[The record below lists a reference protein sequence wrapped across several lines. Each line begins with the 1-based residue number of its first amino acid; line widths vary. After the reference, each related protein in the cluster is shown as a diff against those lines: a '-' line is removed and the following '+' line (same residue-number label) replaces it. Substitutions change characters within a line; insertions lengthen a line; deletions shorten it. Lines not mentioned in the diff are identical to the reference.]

1 MVLFIDYLLNL
12 KCDYMSISVL
22 MSIYRAEKPDYLI
35 MSLHSIINQTMYVSE
50 IIIVEDGP
58 LTIELYSILDEFES
72 KYPIIRRLS
81 LSENHG
87 LGFALSE
94 GLKLCSNEL
103 VARMDSDDICKP
115 NRFEVQVKFM
125 ETHPEVDVLG
135 SWIDEFYET
144 KENVVSVR
152 RVPENSKEL
161 YEFSK
166 KRNPMNHPTVMFRKS
181 SVLKAGG
188 YQTCMLLEDY
198 YLWARMF
205 KMGMVFYNIQESLL
219 YFRLSHDIYKRRG
232 GLKYAITEV
241 KFQIELHKIGYLTIF
256 ETIRNIASRFFV
268 RVMPVCIRR
277 RIYRRLLR

>member
-1 MVLFIDYLLNL
+1 MECLLNQTN
-12 KCDYMSISVL
+12 KIMSFSVL
-22 MSIYRAEKPDYLI
+22 MSIYKAEKPSYLT
-35 MSLHSIINQTMYVSE
+35 MSLNSVLNQTLQASE

-58 LTIELYSILDEFES
+58 LTTDLYAILDEFES
-72 KYPIIRRLS
+72 KNPIIRRLR

-87 LGFALSE
+87 LGYALCE
-94 GLKLCSNEL
+94 GLKYCRYEL
-103 VARMDSDDICKP
+103 VARMDTDDICKP
-115 NRFEVQVKFM
+115 NRFEVQVEFM
-125 ETHPEVDVLG
+125 EKNHEVDVLG
-135 SWIDEFYET
+135 TWIDEFFDVN
-144 KENVVSVR
+144 ENVVSIR
-152 RVPENSKEL
+152 KVPEGSKGL
-161 YEFSK
+161 YEFGK

-181 SVLKAGG
+181 SVLKAGS

-198 YLWARMF
+198 YLWVKML
-205 KMGMVFYNIQESLL
+205 KMGMVFYNIQASLL

-232 GLKYAITEV
+232 RLKYAITEV

>member
-1 MVLFIDYLLNL
+1 MECLLNQTN
-12 KCDYMSISVL
+12 KIMSFSVL
-22 MSIYRAEKPDYLI
+22 MSIYKAEKPSYLT
-35 MSLHSIINQTMYVSE
+35 MSLNSVLNQTLQASE

-58 LTIELYSILDEFES
+58 LTTDLYAILDEFES
-72 KYPIIRRLS
+72 KNPIIRRLR

-87 LGFALSE
+87 LGYALCE
-94 GLKLCSNEL
+94 GLKYCRYEL
-103 VARMDSDDICKP
+103 VARMDTDDICKP
-115 NRFEVQVKFM
+115 NRFEVQVEFM
-125 ETHPEVDVLG
+125 EKNHEVDVLG
-135 SWIDEFYET
+135 TWIDEFFDV
-144 KENVVSVR
+144 KENVVSIR
-152 RVPENSKEL
+152 KVPEGSKGL
-161 YEFSK
+161 YEFGK

-181 SVLKAGG
+181 SVLKAGS

-198 YLWARMF
+198 YLWVKML

-232 GLKYAITEV
+232 GLQYAITEV

>member
-1 MVLFIDYLLNL
+1 MECLLNQTN
-12 KCDYMSISVL
+12 KIMSFSVL
-22 MSIYRAEKPDYLI
+22 MSIYMAEKPSYLT
-35 MSLHSIINQTMYVSE
+35 MSLNSVLNQTLQASE

-58 LTIELYSILDEFES
+58 LTTDLYAILDEFES
-72 KYPIIRRLS
+72 KNPIIRRLR

-87 LGFALSE
+87 LGYALCE
-94 GLKLCSNEL
+94 GLKYCRYEL
-103 VARMDSDDICKP
+103 VARMDTDDICKP
-115 NRFEVQVKFM
+115 NRFEVQVEFM
-125 ETHPEVDVLG
+125 EKNHEVDVLG
-135 SWIDEFYET
+135 TWIDEFFDV
-144 KENVVSVR
+144 KENIVSIR
-152 RVPENSKEL
+152 KVPEGSKGL
-161 YEFSK
+161 YEFGK

-181 SVLKAGG
+181 SVLKAGS

-198 YLWARMF
+198 YLWVKML

>member
-1 MVLFIDYLLNL
+1 MECLLNQTN
-12 KCDYMSISVL
+12 KIMSFSVL
-22 MSIYRAEKPDYLI
+22 MSIYKAEKPSYLT
-35 MSLHSIINQTMYVSE
+35 MSLNSVLNQTLQASE

-58 LTIELYSILDEFES
+58 LTTDLYAILDEFES
-72 KYPIIRRLS
+72 KNPIIRRLR

-87 LGFALSE
+87 LGYALCE
-94 GLKLCSNEL
+94 GLKYCRYEL
-103 VARMDSDDICKP
+103 VARMDTDDICKP
-115 NRFEVQVKFM
+115 NRFEVQVEFM
-125 ETHPEVDVLG
+125 EKNHEVDVLG
-135 SWIDEFYET
+135 TWIDEFFDV
-144 KENVVSVR
+144 KENVVSIR
-152 RVPENSKEL
+152 KVPEGSKGL
-161 YEFSK
+161 YEFGK

-205 KMGMVFYNIQESLL
+205 KMGMVFHNIQESLL

>member
-1 MVLFIDYLLNL
+1 MECLLNQTNRI
-12 KCDYMSISVL
+12 MSLSVL
-22 MSIYRAEKPDYLI
+22 MSIYKAEKPSYLT
-35 MSLHSIINQTMYVSE
+35 MSLNSVLNQTLQASE

-58 LTIELYSILDEFES
+58 LTTDLYAILDEFES
-72 KYPIIRRLS
+72 KNPIIRRLR

-87 LGFALSE
+87 LGYALCE
-94 GLKLCSNEL
+94 GLKYCRYEL
-103 VARMDSDDICKP
+103 VARMDTDDICKP
-115 NRFEVQVKFM
+115 NRFEVQVEFM
-125 ETHPEVDVLG
+125 EKNHEVDVLG
-135 SWIDEFYET
+135 TWIDEFFDV
-144 KENVVSVR
+144 KENVVSIR
-152 RVPENSKEL
+152 KVPEGSKGL
-161 YEFSK
+161 YEFGK

-181 SVLKAGG
+181 SVLKAGS

-198 YLWARMF
+198 YLWVKML

>member
-1 MVLFIDYLLNL
+1 MECLLNQTN
-12 KCDYMSISVL
+12 KIMSFSVL
-22 MSIYRAEKPDYLI
+22 MSIYKAEKPSYLT
-35 MSLHSIINQTMYVSE
+35 MSLNSVLNQTLQASE

-58 LTIELYSILDEFES
+58 LTTDLYAILDEFES
-72 KYPIIRRLS
+72 KNPIIRRLR

-87 LGFALSE
+87 LGYALCE
-94 GLKLCSNEL
+94 GLKYCRYEL
-103 VARMDSDDICKP
+103 VARMDTDDICKP
-115 NRFEVQVKFM
+115 NRFEVQVEFM
-125 ETHPEVDVLG
+125 EKNHEVDVLG
-135 SWIDEFYET
+135 TWIDEFFDV
-144 KENVVSVR
+144 KEHVVSIR
-152 RVPENSKEL
+152 KVPEGSKGL
-161 YEFSK
+161 YEFGK

-181 SVLKAGG
+181 SVLKAGS

-198 YLWARMF
+198 YLWVKML

>member
-1 MVLFIDYLLNL
+1 MECLLNQTN
-12 KCDYMSISVL
+12 KIMSFSVL
-22 MSIYRAEKPDYLI
+22 MSIYKAEKPSYLT
-35 MSLHSIINQTMYVSE
+35 MSLNSVLNQTLQASE

-58 LTIELYSILDEFES
+58 LTTDLYAILDEFEL
-72 KYPIIRRLS
+72 KNPIIRRLR

-87 LGFALSE
+87 LGYALCE
-94 GLKLCSNEL
+94 GLKYCRYEL
-103 VARMDSDDICKP
+103 VARMDTDDICKP
-115 NRFEVQVKFM
+115 NRFEVQVEFM
-125 ETHPEVDVLG
+125 EKNHEVDVLG
-135 SWIDEFYET
+135 TWIDEFFDV
-144 KENVVSVR
+144 KENVVSIR
-152 RVPENSKEL
+152 KVPEGSKGL
-161 YEFSK
+161 YEFGK

-181 SVLKAGG
+181 SVLKAGS

-198 YLWARMF
+198 YLWVKML

>member
-1 MVLFIDYLLNL
+1 MECLLNQTN
-12 KCDYMSISVL
+12 KIMSFSVL
-22 MSIYRAEKPDYLI
+22 MSIYKAEKPSYLT
-35 MSLHSIINQTMYVSE
+35 MSLNSVLNQTLQASD

-58 LTIELYSILDEFES
+58 LTTDLYAILDEFES
-72 KYPIIRRLS
+72 KNPIIRRLR

-87 LGFALSE
+87 LGYALCE
-94 GLKLCSNEL
+94 GLKYCRYEL
-103 VARMDSDDICKP
+103 VARMDTDDICKP
-115 NRFEVQVKFM
+115 NRFEVQVEFM
-125 ETHPEVDVLG
+125 EKNHEVDVLG
-135 SWIDEFYET
+135 TWIDEFFDV
-144 KENVVSVR
+144 KENVVSIR
-152 RVPENSKEL
+152 KVPEGSKGL
-161 YEFSK
+161 YEFGK

-181 SVLKAGG
+181 SVLKAGS

-198 YLWARMF
+198 YLWVKML

>member
-1 MVLFIDYLLNL
+1 MECLLNQTN
-12 KCDYMSISVL
+12 KIMSFSVL
-22 MSIYRAEKPDYLI
+22 MSIYKAEKPSYLT
-35 MSLHSIINQTMYVSE
+35 MSLNSVLNQTLQASE

-58 LTIELYSILDEFES
+58 LTTDLYAILDEFES
-72 KYPIIRRLS
+72 KNPIIRRLR

-87 LGFALSE
+87 LGYALCE
-94 GLKLCSNEL
+94 GLKYCRYEL
-103 VARMDSDDICKP
+103 VARMDTDDICKP
-115 NRFEVQVKFM
+115 NRFEVQVEFM
-125 ETHPEVDVLG
+125 EKNHEVDVLG
-135 SWIDEFYET
+135 TWIDEFFDV
-144 KENVVSVR
+144 KENVVSIR
-152 RVPENSKEL
+152 KVPEGSKGL
-161 YEFSK
+161 YEFGK

-181 SVLKAGG
+181 SVLKAGS

-198 YLWARMF
+198 YLWVKML

-219 YFRLSHDIYKRRG
+219 YFRLSHDIYIRRG

>member
-1 MVLFIDYLLNL
+1 MRYVINIEIFIVISM
-12 KCDYMSISVL
+12 KISVL
-22 MSIYRAEKPDYLI
+22 MSIYRRENPAFLRDSLESLFIQTFKP
-35 MSLHSIINQTMYVSE
+35 SE
-50 IIIVEDGP
+50 IVIVEDGT
-58 LTIELYSILDEFES
+58 LTDELYSVLNDYMN
-72 KYPIIRRLS
+72 KYCIVKRVKLN
-81 LSENHG
+81 ENHG
-87 LGFALSE
+87 LGYALRI
-94 GLKLCSNEL
+94 GLDYCTSEL

-161 YEFSK
+161 YEFGK

-181 SVLKAGG
+181 SVLKAGS

-198 YLWARMF
+198 YLWVKML

>member
-1 MVLFIDYLLNL
+1 MECLLNQTN
-12 KCDYMSISVL
+12 KIMSFSVL
-22 MSIYRAEKPDYLI
+22 MSIYKAEKPSYLT
-35 MSLHSIINQTMYVSE
+35 MSLNSVLNQTLQASE

-58 LTIELYSILDEFES
+58 LTTDLYAILDEFES
-72 KYPIIRRLS
+72 KNPIIRRLR

-87 LGFALSE
+87 LGYALCE
-94 GLKLCSNEL
+94 GLKYCRYEL
-103 VARMDSDDICKP
+103 VARMDTDDICKP
-115 NRFEVQVKFM
+115 NRFEVQVEFM
-125 ETHPEVDVLG
+125 EKNHEVDVLG
-135 SWIDEFYET
+135 TWIDEFFDV
-144 KENVVSVR
+144 KENIVSIR
-152 RVPENSKEL
+152 KVPEGSKGL
-161 YEFSK
+161 YEFGK

-198 YLWARMF
+198 YLWVKML
-205 KMGMVFYNIQESLL
+205 KMGMVFYNIQESVL
-219 YFRLSHDIYKRRG
+219 YFRLSHDIYIRRG

>member
-1 MVLFIDYLLNL
+1 
-12 KCDYMSISVL
+12 MSFSVL
-22 MSIYRAEKPDYLI
+22 MSIYKAEKPSYLT
-35 MSLHSIINQTMYVSE
+35 MSLNSVLNQTLQASE

-58 LTIELYSILDEFES
+58 LTTDLYAILDEFES
-72 KYPIIRRLS
+72 KNPIIRRLR

-87 LGFALSE
+87 LGYALCE
-94 GLKLCSNEL
+94 GLKYCRYEL
-103 VARMDSDDICKP
+103 VARMDTDDICKP
-115 NRFEVQVKFM
+115 NRFEVQVEFM
-125 ETHPEVDVLG
+125 EKNHEVDVLG
-135 SWIDEFYET
+135 TWIDEFFDV
-144 KENVVSVR
+144 KENVVSIR
-152 RVPENSKEL
+152 KVPEGSKGL
-161 YEFSK
+161 YEFGK

-181 SVLKAGG
+181 SVLKAGS

-198 YLWARMF
+198 YLWVKML

-219 YFRLSHDIYKRRG
+219 YFRLSHDIYIRRG

>member
-1 MVLFIDYLLNL
+1 MECLLNQTN
-12 KCDYMSISVL
+12 KIMSFSVL
-22 MSIYRAEKPDYLI
+22 MSIYKAEKPSYLT
-35 MSLHSIINQTMYVSE
+35 MSLNSVLNQTLQASE

-58 LTIELYSILDEFES
+58 LTTDLYAILDEFES
-72 KYPIIRRLS
+72 KNPIIRRLR

-87 LGFALSE
+87 LGYALCE
-94 GLKLCSNEL
+94 GLKYCRYEL
-103 VARMDSDDICKP
+103 VARMDTDDICKP
-115 NRFEVQVKFM
+115 NRFEVQVEFM
-125 ETHPEVDVLG
+125 EKNHEVDVLG
-135 SWIDEFYET
+135 TWIDEFFDV
-144 KENVVSVR
+144 KENVVSIR
-152 RVPENSKEL
+152 KVPEGSKGL
-161 YEFSK
+161 YEFGK

-181 SVLKAGG
+181 SVLKVGS

-198 YLWARMF
+198 YLWVKML

-277 RIYRRLLR
+277 RIYRCLLR

>member
-1 MVLFIDYLLNL
+1 MECLLNQTN
-12 KCDYMSISVL
+12 KIMSFSVL
-22 MSIYRAEKPDYLI
+22 MSIYKAEKPSYLI
-35 MSLHSIINQTMYVSE
+35 MSLNSVLNQTLQASE

-58 LTIELYSILDEFES
+58 LTTDLYAILDEFES
-72 KYPIIRRLS
+72 KNPIIRRLR

-87 LGFALSE
+87 LGYALCE
-94 GLKLCSNEL
+94 GIKYCRYEL
-103 VARMDSDDICKP
+103 VARMDTDDICKP
-115 NRFEVQVKFM
+115 NRFEVQVEFM
-125 ETHPEVDVLG
+125 EKNYEVDVLG
-135 SWIDEFYET
+135 TWIDEFFDV
-144 KENVVSVR
+144 KENVVSIR
-152 RVPENSKEL
+152 KVPEGSKGL
-161 YEFSK
+161 YEFGK

-181 SVLKAGG
+181 SVLKAGS

-198 YLWARMF
+198 YLWVKML

>member
-1 MVLFIDYLLNL
+1 MECLLNQTN
-12 KCDYMSISVL
+12 KIMSFSVL
-22 MSIYRAEKPDYLI
+22 MSIYKAEKPSYLT
-35 MSLHSIINQTMYVSE
+35 MSLNSVLNQTLQASE

-58 LTIELYSILDEFES
+58 LTTDLYAILDEFES
-72 KYPIIRRLS
+72 KNPIIRRLR

-87 LGFALSE
+87 LGYALCE
-94 GLKLCSNEL
+94 GLKYCRYEL
-103 VARMDSDDICKP
+103 VARMDTDDICKP
-115 NRFEVQVKFM
+115 NRFEVQVEFM
-125 ETHPEVDVLG
+125 EKNHEVDVLG
-135 SWIDEFYET
+135 TWIDEFFDV
-144 KENVVSVR
+144 KENIVSIR
-152 RVPENSKEL
+152 KVPEGSKGL
-161 YEFSK
+161 YEFGK

-181 SVLKAGG
+181 SVLKAGS

-198 YLWARMF
+198 YLWVKML

>member
-1 MVLFIDYLLNL
+1 MECLLNQTN
-12 KCDYMSISVL
+12 KIMSFSVL
-22 MSIYRAEKPDYLI
+22 MSIYKAEKPSYLT
-35 MSLHSIINQTMYVSE
+35 MSLNSVLNQTLQASE

-58 LTIELYSILDEFES
+58 LTTDLYAILDEFES
-72 KYPIIRRLS
+72 KNPIIRRLR

-87 LGFALSE
+87 LGYALCE
-94 GLKLCSNEL
+94 GLKYCRYEL
-103 VARMDSDDICKP
+103 VARMDTDDICKP
-115 NRFEVQVKFM
+115 NRFEVQVEFM
-125 ETHPEVDVLG
+125 EKNHEVDVLG
-135 SWIDEFYET
+135 TWIDEFFDV
-144 KENVVSVR
+144 KENVVSIR
-152 RVPENSKEL
+152 KVPEGSKGL
-161 YEFSK
+161 YEFGK

-181 SVLKAGG
+181 SVLKAGS

-198 YLWARMF
+198 YLWVKML

-232 GLKYAITEV
+232 GLKYAITEM

>member
-1 MVLFIDYLLNL
+1 MECLLNQTN
-12 KCDYMSISVL
+12 KIMSFSVL
-22 MSIYRAEKPDYLI
+22 MSIYKAEKPSYLT
-35 MSLHSIINQTMYVSE
+35 MSLNSVLNQTLQASE

-58 LTIELYSILDEFES
+58 LTTDLYAILDEFES
-72 KYPIIRRLS
+72 KNPIIRRLR

-87 LGFALSE
+87 LGYALCE
-94 GLKLCSNEL
+94 GLKYCRYEL
-103 VARMDSDDICKP
+103 VARMDTDDICKP
-115 NRFEVQVKFM
+115 NRFEVQVEFM
-125 ETHPEVDVLG
+125 EKNYEVDVLG
-135 SWIDEFYET
+135 TWIDEFFDV
-144 KENVVSVR
+144 KENVVSIR
-152 RVPENSKEL
+152 KVPEGSKGL
-161 YEFSK
+161 YEFGK

-181 SVLKAGG
+181 SVLKAGS

-198 YLWARMF
+198 YLWVKML

>member
-1 MVLFIDYLLNL
+1 MECLLNQTN
-12 KCDYMSISVL
+12 KIMSFSVL
-22 MSIYRAEKPDYLI
+22 MSIYKAEKPSYLT
-35 MSLHSIINQTMYVSE
+35 MSLNSVLNQTLQASE

-58 LTIELYSILDEFES
+58 LTTDLYAILDEFES
-72 KYPIIRRLS
+72 KNPIIRRLR
-81 LSENHG
+81 LPENQG
-87 LGFALSE
+87 LGYALCE
-94 GLKLCSNEL
+94 GLKYCRYEL
-103 VARMDSDDICKP
+103 VARMDTDDICKP
-115 NRFEVQVKFM
+115 NRFEVQVEFM
-125 ETHPEVDVLG
+125 EKNHEVDVLG
-135 SWIDEFYET
+135 TWIDEFFDV
-144 KENVVSVR
+144 KENVVSIR
-152 RVPENSKEL
+152 KVPEGSKGL
-161 YEFSK
+161 YEFGK

-181 SVLKAGG
+181 SVLKAGS

-198 YLWARMF
+198 YLWVKML

>member
-1 MVLFIDYLLNL
+1 MECLLNQTN
-12 KCDYMSISVL
+12 KIMSFSVL
-22 MSIYRAEKPDYLI
+22 MSIYKAEKPSYLT
-35 MSLHSIINQTMYVSE
+35 MSLNSVLNQTLQASE

-58 LTIELYSILDEFES
+58 LTTDLYAILDEFES
-72 KYPIIRRLS
+72 KNPIIRRLR

-87 LGFALSE
+87 LGYALCE
-94 GLKLCSNEL
+94 GLKYCRYEL
-103 VARMDSDDICKP
+103 VARMDTDDICKP
-115 NRFEVQVKFM
+115 NRFEVQVEFM
-125 ETHPEVDVLG
+125 EKNHEVDVLG
-135 SWIDEFYET
+135 TWIDEFFDV
-144 KENVVSVR
+144 KENVVSIR
-152 RVPENSKEL
+152 KVPEGSKGL
-161 YEFSK
+161 YEFGK

-198 YLWARMF
+198 YLWVKML

>member
-1 MVLFIDYLLNL
+1 MECLLNQTN
-12 KCDYMSISVL
+12 KIMSFSVL
-22 MSIYRAEKPDYLI
+22 MSIYKAEKPSYLT
-35 MSLHSIINQTMYVSE
+35 MSLNSVLNQTLQASE

-58 LTIELYSILDEFES
+58 LTTDLYAILDEFES
-72 KYPIIRRLS
+72 KNPIIRRLR

-87 LGFALSE
+87 LGYALCE
-94 GLKLCSNEL
+94 GLKYCRYEL
-103 VARMDSDDICKP
+103 VARMDTDDICKP
-115 NRFEVQVKFM
+115 NRFEVQVEFM
-125 ETHPEVDVLG
+125 EKNHEVDVLG
-135 SWIDEFYET
+135 TWIDEFFDV
-144 KENVVSVR
+144 KENVVSIR
-152 RVPENSKEL
+152 KVPEGSKGL
-161 YEFSK
+161 YEFGK

-181 SVLKAGG
+181 SVLKAGS

-198 YLWARMF
+198 YLWVRMLN
-205 KMGMVFYNIQESLL
+205 MGMVFHNIQESLL

>member
-1 MVLFIDYLLNL
+1 
-12 KCDYMSISVL
+12 
-22 MSIYRAEKPDYLI
+22 MSIYRRENPAFLRDSLESLFIQTFKP
-35 MSLHSIINQTMYVSE
+35 SE
-50 IIIVEDGP
+50 IVIVEDGT
-58 LTIELYSILDEFES
+58 LTDGLYSVLNDYMN
-72 KYPIIRRLS
+72 KYCIVKRVKLN
-81 LSENHG
+81 ENHG
-87 LGFALSE
+87 LGYALRI
-94 GLKLCSNEL
+94 GLDYCTSEL

-125 ETHPEVDVLG
+125 ESHPEVDVLG

-205 KMGMVFYNIQESLL
+205 KMGMVFHNIQEPLL
-219 YFRLSHDIYKRRG
+219 YFRLSRDIYKRRG
-232 GLKYAITEV
+232 GVKYAITEV
-241 KFQIELHKIGYLTIF
+241 NFQVKLYKIGYLTIF

-268 RVMPVCIRR
+268 RLLPISLRR
-277 RIYRRLLR
+277 KVYSNILR

>member
-1 MVLFIDYLLNL
+1 MECLLNQTN
-12 KCDYMSISVL
+12 KIMSFSVL
-22 MSIYRAEKPDYLI
+22 MSIYKAEKPSYLT
-35 MSLHSIINQTMYVSE
+35 MSLNSVLNQTLQASE

-58 LTIELYSILDEFES
+58 LTTDLYAFLDEFES
-72 KYPIIRRLS
+72 KNPIIRRLR

-87 LGFALSE
+87 LGYALCE
-94 GLKLCSNEL
+94 GLKYCRYEL
-103 VARMDSDDICKP
+103 VARMDTDDICKP
-115 NRFEVQVKFM
+115 NRFEVQVEFM
-125 ETHPEVDVLG
+125 EKNHEVDVLG
-135 SWIDEFYET
+135 TWIDEFFDV
-144 KENVVSVR
+144 KENVVSIR
-152 RVPENSKEL
+152 KVPERSKGL
-161 YEFSK
+161 YEFGK

-181 SVLKAGG
+181 SVLKAGS

-198 YLWARMF
+198 YLWVKML

-241 KFQIELHKIGYLTIF
+241 KFQIELHKIGYLTLF

>member
-1 MVLFIDYLLNL
+1 MECLLNQTN
-12 KCDYMSISVL
+12 KIMSFSVL
-22 MSIYRAEKPDYLI
+22 MSIYKAEKPSYLT
-35 MSLHSIINQTMYVSE
+35 MSLNSVLNQTLQASE

-58 LTIELYSILDEFES
+58 LTTDLYAILDEFES
-72 KYPIIRRLS
+72 KNPIIRRLR

-87 LGFALSE
+87 LGYALCE
-94 GLKLCSNEL
+94 GLKYCRYEL
-103 VARMDSDDICKP
+103 VARMDTDDICKP
-115 NRFEVQVKFM
+115 NRFEVQVEFM
-125 ETHPEVDVLG
+125 EKNYEVDVLG
-135 SWIDEFYET
+135 TWIDEFFDV
-144 KENVVSVR
+144 KENIVSIR
-152 RVPENSKEL
+152 KVPEGSKGL
-161 YEFSK
+161 YEFGK

-181 SVLKAGG
+181 SVLKAGS

-198 YLWARMF
+198 YLWVKML

>member
-1 MVLFIDYLLNL
+1 MECLLNQTN
-12 KCDYMSISVL
+12 KIMSFSVL
-22 MSIYRAEKPDYLI
+22 MSIYKAEKPSYLT
-35 MSLHSIINQTMYVSE
+35 MSLNSVLNQTLQASE

-58 LTIELYSILDEFES
+58 LTTELYAILDEFES
-72 KYPIIRRLS
+72 KNPIIRRLR

-87 LGFALSE
+87 LGYALCE
-94 GLKLCSNEL
+94 GLKYCRYEL
-103 VARMDSDDICKP
+103 VARMDTDDICKP
-115 NRFEVQVKFM
+115 NRFEVQVEFM
-125 ETHPEVDVLG
+125 EKNHEVDVLG
-135 SWIDEFYET
+135 TWIDEFFDV
-144 KENVVSVR
+144 KENVVSIR
-152 RVPENSKEL
+152 KVPEGSKGL
-161 YEFSK
+161 YEFGK

-181 SVLKAGG
+181 SVLKAGS

-198 YLWARMF
+198 YLWVKML

>member
-1 MVLFIDYLLNL
+1 MECLLNQTN
-12 KCDYMSISVL
+12 KIMSFSVL
-22 MSIYRAEKPDYLI
+22 MSIYMAEKPSYLT
-35 MSLHSIINQTMYVSE
+35 MSLNSVLNQTLQASE

-58 LTIELYSILDEFES
+58 LTTDLYAILDEFES
-72 KYPIIRRLS
+72 KNPIIRRLR

-87 LGFALSE
+87 LGYALCE
-94 GLKLCSNEL
+94 GLKYCRYEL
-103 VARMDSDDICKP
+103 VARMDTDDICKP
-115 NRFEVQVKFM
+115 NRFEVQVEFM
-125 ETHPEVDVLG
+125 EKNYEVDVLG
-135 SWIDEFYET
+135 TWIDEFFNV
-144 KENVVSVR
+144 KENIVSIR
-152 RVPENSKEL
+152 KVPEGSKGL
-161 YEFSK
+161 YEFGK

-181 SVLKAGG
+181 SVLKAGS

-198 YLWARMF
+198 YLWVKML

>member
-1 MVLFIDYLLNL
+1 
-12 KCDYMSISVL
+12 MSFSVL
-22 MSIYRAEKPDYLI
+22 MSIYKAEKPSYLT
-35 MSLHSIINQTMYVSE
+35 MSLNSVLNQTLQASE

-58 LTIELYSILDEFES
+58 LTTDLYAILDEFES
-72 KYPIIRRLS
+72 KNPIIRRLR
-81 LSENHG
+81 LPENQG
-87 LGFALSE
+87 LGYALCE
-94 GLKLCSNEL
+94 GLKKCRYEL
-103 VARMDSDDICKP
+103 VARMDTDDICKP
-115 NRFEVQVKFM
+115 NRFEVQVEFM
-125 ETHPEVDVLG
+125 EKNHEVDVLG
-135 SWIDEFYET
+135 TWIDEFFDV
-144 KENVVSVR
+144 KENVVSIR
-152 RVPENSKEL
+152 KVPEGSKGL
-161 YEFSK
+161 YEFGK

-181 SVLKAGG
+181 SVLKAGS

-198 YLWARMF
+198 YLWVKML

>member
-1 MVLFIDYLLNL
+1 MECLLNQTN
-12 KCDYMSISVL
+12 KIMSFSVL
-22 MSIYRAEKPDYLI
+22 LSIYNAEKHSYLT
-35 MSLHSIINQTMYVSE
+35 MSLNSVLNQTLQASE

-58 LTIELYSILDEFES
+58 LTTDLYAILDEFES
-72 KYPIIRRLS
+72 KNPIIRRLR

-87 LGFALSE
+87 LGYALCE
-94 GLKLCSNEL
+94 GLKYCRYEL
-103 VARMDSDDICKP
+103 VARMDTDDICKP
-115 NRFEVQVKFM
+115 NRFEVQVEFM
-125 ETHPEVDVLG
+125 EKNHEVDVLG
-135 SWIDEFYET
+135 TWIDEFFDV
-144 KENVVSVR
+144 KENVVSIR
-152 RVPENSKEL
+152 KVPEGSKGL
-161 YEFSK
+161 YEFGK

-181 SVLKAGG
+181 SVLKAGS

-198 YLWARMF
+198 YLWVKML

>member
-1 MVLFIDYLLNL
+1 MECLLNQTN
-12 KCDYMSISVL
+12 KIMSFSVL
-22 MSIYRAEKPDYLI
+22 MSIYKAEKPSYLT
-35 MSLHSIINQTMYVSE
+35 MSLNSVLNQTLQASE

-58 LTIELYSILDEFES
+58 LTTDLYAILDEFES
-72 KYPIIRRLS
+72 KNPIIRRLR

-87 LGFALSE
+87 LGYALCE
-94 GLKLCSNEL
+94 GLKYCRYEL
-103 VARMDSDDICKP
+103 VARMDTDDICKP
-115 NRFEVQVKFM
+115 NRFEVQVEFM
-125 ETHPEVDVLG
+125 EKNHEVDVLG
-135 SWIDEFYET
+135 TWIDEFFDV
-144 KENVVSVR
+144 KENVVSIR
-152 RVPENSKEL
+152 KVPEGSKGL
-161 YEFSK
+161 YEFGK

-181 SVLKAGG
+181 SVLKAGS

-198 YLWARMF
+198 YLWVKML

-256 ETIRNIASRFFV
+256 ETIINIASRFFV

>member
-1 MVLFIDYLLNL
+1 MECLLNQTN
-12 KCDYMSISVL
+12 KIMSFSVL
-22 MSIYRAEKPDYLI
+22 MSIYKAEKPSYLI
-35 MSLHSIINQTMYVSE
+35 MSLNSVLNQTLQASE

-58 LTIELYSILDEFES
+58 LTTDLYAILDEFES
-72 KYPIIRRLS
+72 KNPIIRRLR

-87 LGFALSE
+87 LGYALCE
-94 GLKLCSNEL
+94 GLKYCRYEL
-103 VARMDSDDICKP
+103 VARMDTDDICKP
-115 NRFEVQVKFM
+115 NRFEVQVEFM
-125 ETHPEVDVLG
+125 EKNYEVDVLG
-135 SWIDEFYET
+135 TWIDEFFDV
-144 KENVVSVR
+144 KENIVSIR
-152 RVPENSKEL
+152 KVPEGSKGL
-161 YEFSK
+161 YEFGK

-181 SVLKAGG
+181 SVLKAGS

-198 YLWARMF
+198 YLWVKML

>member
-1 MVLFIDYLLNL
+1 MECLLNQTN
-12 KCDYMSISVL
+12 KIMSFSVL
-22 MSIYRAEKPDYLI
+22 MSIYKAEKPSYLI
-35 MSLHSIINQTMYVSE
+35 MSLNSVLNQTLQASE

-58 LTIELYSILDEFES
+58 LTTDLYAILDEFES
-72 KYPIIRRLS
+72 KNPIIRRLR

-87 LGFALSE
+87 LGYALCE
-94 GLKLCSNEL
+94 GLKYCRYEL
-103 VARMDSDDICKP
+103 VARMDTDDICKP
-115 NRFEVQVKFM
+115 NRFEVQVEFM
-125 ETHPEVDVLG
+125 EKNHEVDVLG
-135 SWIDEFYET
+135 SWIDEFFDV
-144 KENVVSVR
+144 KENVVSIR
-152 RVPENSKEL
+152 KVPEGSKGL
-161 YEFSK
+161 YEFGK

-181 SVLKAGG
+181 SVLKAGS

-198 YLWARMF
+198 YLWVKML

>member
-1 MVLFIDYLLNL
+1 MECLLNQTN
-12 KCDYMSISVL
+12 KIMSFSVL
-22 MSIYRAEKPDYLI
+22 MSIYKAEKPSYLT
-35 MSLHSIINQTMYVSE
+35 MSLNSVLNQTLQASE

-58 LTIELYSILDEFES
+58 LTTDLYAILDEFES
-72 KYPIIRRLS
+72 KNPIIRRLR

-87 LGFALSE
+87 LGYALCE
-94 GLKLCSNEL
+94 GLKYCRYEL
-103 VARMDSDDICKP
+103 VARMDTDDICKP

-144 KENVVSVR
+144 KENVISVR

-161 YEFSK
+161 YEFGK

-181 SVLKAGG
+181 SVLKAGS

-198 YLWARMF
+198 YLWVKML

>member
-1 MVLFIDYLLNL
+1 MECLLNQTN
-12 KCDYMSISVL
+12 KIMSFSVL
-22 MSIYRAEKPDYLI
+22 MSIYKAEKPSYLT
-35 MSLHSIINQTMYVSE
+35 MSLNSVLNQTLQASE

-58 LTIELYSILDEFES
+58 LTTDLYAILDEFES
-72 KYPIIRRLS
+72 KNPIIRRLR
-81 LSENHG
+81 LFENHG
-87 LGFALSE
+87 LGYALCE
-94 GLKLCSNEL
+94 GLKYCRYEL
-103 VARMDSDDICKP
+103 VARMDTDDICKP
-115 NRFEVQVKFM
+115 NRFEVQVEFM
-125 ETHPEVDVLG
+125 EKNHEVDVLG
-135 SWIDEFYET
+135 TWIDEFFDV
-144 KENVVSVR
+144 KENVVSIR
-152 RVPENSKEL
+152 KVPEGSKGL
-161 YEFSK
+161 YEFGK

-181 SVLKAGG
+181 SVLKAGS

-198 YLWARMF
+198 YLWVKML

>member
-1 MVLFIDYLLNL
+1 MECLLNQTN
-12 KCDYMSISVL
+12 KIMSFSVL
-22 MSIYRAEKPDYLI
+22 MSIYMAEKPSYLT
-35 MSLHSIINQTMYVSE
+35 MSLNSVLNQTLQASE

-58 LTIELYSILDEFES
+58 LTTDLYAILDEFES
-72 KYPIIRRLS
+72 KNPIIRRLR

-87 LGFALSE
+87 LGYALCE
-94 GLKLCSNEL
+94 GLKYCRYEL
-103 VARMDSDDICKP
+103 VARMDTDDICKP
-115 NRFEVQVKFM
+115 NRFEVQVEFM
-125 ETHPEVDVLG
+125 EKNHEVDVLG
-135 SWIDEFYET
+135 TWIDEFFDV
-144 KENVVSVR
+144 KENVVSIR
-152 RVPENSKEL
+152 KVPEGSKGL
-161 YEFSK
+161 YEFGK

-181 SVLKAGG
+181 SVLKAGS

-198 YLWARMF
+198 YLWVKML

>member
-1 MVLFIDYLLNL
+1 ME
-12 KCDYMSISVL
+12 ISVL
-22 MSIYRAEKPDYLI
+22 MSIYKKENPVYLRD
-35 MSLHSIINQTMYVSE
+35 SLESIFNQTFSPSE
-50 IIIVEDGP
+50 IVIVEDGI
-58 LTIELYSILDEFES
+58 LTEELYSVIDGYVN
-72 KYPIIRRLS
+72 KYSIVKIVKLN
-81 LSENHG
+81 ENYG
-87 LGFALSE
+87 LGYALSI
-94 GLKLCSNEL
+94 GLNYCTNDV

-115 NRFEVQVKFM
+115 NRFEVQVKYM

-205 KMGMVFYNIQESLL
+205 KMGMVFHNIQGSLL

>member
-1 MVLFIDYLLNL
+1 MECLLNQTN
-12 KCDYMSISVL
+12 KIMSFSVL
-22 MSIYRAEKPDYLI
+22 MSIYKAEKPSYLT
-35 MSLHSIINQTMYVSE
+35 MSLNSVLNQTLQASE

-58 LTIELYSILDEFES
+58 LTTDLYAILDEFES
-72 KYPIIRRLS
+72 KNPIIRRLR

-87 LGFALSE
+87 LGYALCE
-94 GLKLCSNEL
+94 GLKYCRYEL
-103 VARMDSDDICKP
+103 VARMDTDDICKP
-115 NRFEVQVKFM
+115 NRFEVQVEFM
-125 ETHPEVDVLG
+125 EKNHEVDVLG
-135 SWIDEFYET
+135 TWIDEFFDV
-144 KENVVSVR
+144 KENVVSIR
-152 RVPENSKEL
+152 KVPEGSKGL
-161 YEFSK
+161 YEFGK

-181 SVLKAGG
+181 SVLKAGS

-198 YLWARMF
+198 YLWVKML

-277 RIYRRLLR
+277 RIYRCLLR

>member
-1 MVLFIDYLLNL
+1 MECLLNQTN
-12 KCDYMSISVL
+12 KIMSFSVL
-22 MSIYRAEKPDYLI
+22 MSIYKAEKPSYLI
-35 MSLHSIINQTMYVSE
+35 MSLNSVLNQTLQASE

-58 LTIELYSILDEFES
+58 LTTDLYAILDEFES
-72 KYPIIRRLS
+72 KNPIIRRLR

-87 LGFALSE
+87 LGYALCE
-94 GLKLCSNEL
+94 GLKYCRYEL
-103 VARMDSDDICKP
+103 VARMDTDDICKP
-115 NRFEVQVKFM
+115 NRFEVQVEFM
-125 ETHPEVDVLG
+125 EKNHEVDVLG
-135 SWIDEFYET
+135 TWIDEFFDV
-144 KENVVSVR
+144 KENVVSIR
-152 RVPENSKEL
+152 KVPEGSKGL
-161 YEFSK
+161 YEFGK

-181 SVLKAGG
+181 SVLKAGS

-198 YLWARMF
+198 YLWVKML